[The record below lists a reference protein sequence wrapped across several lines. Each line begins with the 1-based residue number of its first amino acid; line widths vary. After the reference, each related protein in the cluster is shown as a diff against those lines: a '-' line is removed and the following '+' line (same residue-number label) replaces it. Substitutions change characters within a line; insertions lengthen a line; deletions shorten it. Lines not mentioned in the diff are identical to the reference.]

1 MQIKFEHPETK
12 VEYQI
17 KTDKKF
23 ILVYGKNGSGKTTLT
38 RNTSFNKKLVFNED
52 FVNENIYTIS
62 ESGAILSSDNKKNFS
77 KLWIGSDIV
86 SKSKE
91 VEEFNESIKYNK
103 GVLDQLKGIVSDEM
117 NKASVDATLQL
128 DEFVKPDFEIVMKD
142 FEDKEADF
150 NSELRKETTIKDD
163 AELDQHITSIKNDK
177 LLSMLHEKI
186 KNSILLNDLFFC
198 NGSIKTIENIN
209 NSISEIAEF
218 RTILIKIDQ
227 ELKQKNI
234 GSEEVRNQIELW
246 VKLHEDRNS
255 CLFCGNTDISQ
266 SLNDWKQTLKSE
278 EMNKKTELINQI
290 DKYISDC
297 NGILSEKES
306 YYEIDKDTIDA
317 VISINDILISK
328 RKEYINNTFTKLVI
342 SMDGISSEL
351 KGISEITIAIKNYI
365 INKHINKLVFY
376 VSNDKKLVERREEL
390 KIELGDAMDKNG
402 KKYADGINDTLS
414 DLGLNKAV
422 DFTVNKRTTPYTYEF
437 KLVENRAL
445 KTLSDGQKHK
455 LALAMF
461 LFSLKEKE
469 YKDQIIVIDDPV
481 VSLDVLSYHQ
491 VKTFFIKNLISTFKD
506 NGDVKL
512 IILTHN
518 INYLYVQLSNVF
530 DDIHMNSITEV
541 YRLGTKKIDKVSLD
555 LLKTDDITLFK
566 ILVAQLQGMNGF
578 RLLPC
583 IILKIFRLMIDIR
596 LRFNGTS
603 STEGVGIKS
612 LNMLETTKA
621 ELQNYSN
628 YLSKSFKGDK
638 VQDDQTILEAM
649 HILKKSAEFLGF
661 GELLNDAEVKK
672 IEDIVKVNDTS
683 DILDHPCFDIVQ
695 QVNDFFISSNDHD
708 LKDYVRH
715 PRNTFTK
722 NMVTLCL
729 NNDI

>member
-1 MQIKFEHPETK
+1 MQIKFKHPETK
-12 VEYQI
+12 VEYEI
-17 KTDKKF
+17 ETDKKF
-23 ILVYGKNGSGKTTLT
+23 ILIYGKNGSGKTTLT
-38 RNTSFNKKLVFNED
+38 RNSIFNKKLVFNED

-91 VEEFNESIKYNK
+91 VEEFNESIKNNK
-103 GVLDQLKGIVSDEM
+103 GVLDQLKGIIIDEM
-117 NKASVDATLQL
+117 NKASIDTTLQL
-128 DEFVKPDFEIVMKD
+128 DEFVKPNFEIVMKD
-142 FEDKEADF
+142 FEYKETNF

-163 AELDQHITSIKNDK
+163 AELYQNIKSIKNDK
-177 LLSMLHEKI
+177 LLSMLHDKI
-186 KNSILLNDLFFC
+186 KNSILLNDLFFS
-198 NGSIKTIENIN
+198 NGSSKIIESIN
-209 NSISEIAEF
+209 NSISEIDEF

-227 ELKQKNI
+227 ELKEKNI
-234 GSEEVRNQIELW
+234 ANEEVKNQIEKW
-246 VKLHEDRNS
+246 VKLHENRNS

-266 SLNDWKQTLKSE
+266 SLRDWKQTLKSE
-278 EMNKKTELINQI
+278 EMNKKTELIDKI

-297 NGILSEKES
+297 NGILNEKES

-317 VISINDILISK
+317 IISINKMLIGK
-328 RKEYINNTFTKLVI
+328 RKEFVNNTFTKLVI

-351 KGISEITIAIKNYI
+351 KGISEITTAIKHYI
-365 INKHINKLVFY
+365 INKYINKLVFY
-376 VSNDKKLVERREEL
+376 VSNDKKLVARREEL
-390 KIELGDAMDKNG
+390 KTELGSLMDKNG
-402 KKYADGINDTLS
+402 KKYADGINDTL
-414 DLGLNKAV
+414 LGLGLDKAV
-422 DFTVNKRTTPYTYEF
+422 EFTVNKRTIPYTYEF

-530 DDIHMNSITEV
+530 DDIQMNSITEV

-566 ILVAQLQGMNGF
+566 ILVTQIQGMNGF

-583 IILKIFRLMIDIR
+583 IILKVFRLMIDIR
-596 LRFNGTS
+596 LRFNGIS
-603 STEGVGIKS
+603 STEGVGIQS
-612 LNMLETTKA
+612 LNVSEVTKGK
-621 ELQNYSN
+621 LQKYSN
-628 YLSKSFKGDK
+628 YFSKNFKGDK
-638 VQDDQTILEAM
+638 VHDDKTILGAM
-649 HILKKSAEFLGF
+649 HILKKSAEILGF
-661 GELLNDAEVKK
+661 SELVNDDEIKK
-672 IEDIVKVNDTS
+672 IEEIVEAKDIS
-683 DILDHPCFDIVQ
+683 DDLDHPCFDIVQ
-695 QVNDFFISSNDHD
+695 QVNDFFVSSHDHD
-708 LKDYVRH
+708 LKEYIRH

>member
-12 VEYQI
+12 VEYEI

-23 ILVYGKNGSGKTTLT
+23 ILIYGKNGSGKTTLT
-38 RNTSFNKKLVFNED
+38 RNSSFNKELVFNED

-77 KLWIGSDIV
+77 KLWIGSNIV

-91 VEEFNESIKYNK
+91 IEEFNESIKNNK
-103 GVLDQLKGIVSDEM
+103 GILDQLKGTVIDEM
-117 NKASVDATLQL
+117 NKASIDATLQL
-128 DEFVKPDFEIVMKD
+128 DEFVEPSFKIVMKD
-142 FEDKEADF
+142 FEDKETNF

-163 AELDQHITSIKNDK
+163 AELAQHITSIKNDK
-177 LLSMLHEKI
+177 LLSMLHDKI

-198 NGSIKTIENIN
+198 NGSNKTIESIN

-218 RTILIKIDQ
+218 RTILIKIDE
-227 ELKQKNI
+227 ELKKKNI
-234 GSEEVRNQIELW
+234 GSEEVRNQIEQW
-246 VKLHEDRNS
+246 VKLHENRNS

-290 DKYISDC
+290 DKFISDC
-297 NGILSEKES
+297 KGIINEKES
-306 YYEIDKDTIDA
+306 YYEVDKDTIDA

-328 RKEYINNTFTKLVI
+328 RNEFVNNTFTKLVI
-342 SMDGISSEL
+342 SMEGISSEL
-351 KGISEITIAIKNYI
+351 KGISEITTAIKNYI

-376 VSNDKKLVERREEL
+376 ISNDKKLVERREKL
-390 KIELGDAMDKNG
+390 KTELGEVMDKNG
-402 KKYADGINDTLS
+402 KKYADGINDTLLG
-414 DLGLNKAV
+414 LGLNKAV
-422 DFTVNKRTTPYTYEF
+422 DFIVNKRTNPYTYEF

-566 ILVAQLQGMNGF
+566 ILVTQLQGMNGF

-612 LNMLETTKA
+612 LNVSEATKG
-621 ELQNYSN
+621 ELQSYSN
-628 YLSKSFKGDK
+628 YLSKNFKGDK

-649 HILKKSAEFLGF
+649 RILKKSAELLGF
-661 GELLNDAEVKK
+661 GELIKDDEVEK
-672 IEDIVKVNDTS
+672 IENIVKDNDTS
-683 DILDHPCFDIVQ
+683 DILDHPCFDIVR
-695 QVNDFFISSNDHD
+695 QVNDFFISSSDHD
-708 LKDYVRH
+708 LKEYVRH